1 MVQRQQLQPGS
12 GVPFGADA
20 RKYAELPAW
29 SLLEPAPGSERGGG
43 QHRER
48 TKEEAQPPPSAPSVP
63 TPYPAAQEAPGAA
76 GAASA
81 HSLLLLLLLAGAAC
95 LSALAARAGRARW
108 LPALRATLLRAAL
121 PEGWY

>member
-1 MVQRQQLQPGS
+1 MRRQRLQPRS
-12 GVPFGADA
+12 GVPLGADA

-76 GAASA
+76 GAAGA
-81 HSLLLLLLLAGAAC
+81 HSLLLLLSGAAC
-95 LSALAARAGRARW
+95 LSPHSLLAPGALRR
-108 LPALRATLLRAAL
+108 LPALRATLLRAAF